1 MPGAACERLVGSCCP
16 TQAHRG
22 NSGTGSSLAQLHWR
36 ASSTQRPG
44 QELLGPVMCPESFFQ
59 ISVTGIPGPAVGQEE
74 IQVYLILFPSI
85 GLDDRTEFYGSF
97 SPFMLGEKPGPREGL
112 VLSVL
117 GSRRPIFWD
126 QGPFCGWCGI
136 HTACCPF

>member
-1 MPGAACERLVGSCCP
+1 
-16 TQAHRG
+16 
-22 NSGTGSSLAQLHWR
+22 
-36 ASSTQRPG
+36 
-44 QELLGPVMCPESFFQ
+44 MCPESFFQ

-97 SPFMLGEKPGPREGL
+97 SPFTLGEKPGPWEGL

-117 GSRRPIFWD
+117 GSRQPIFWD
-126 QGPFCGWCGI
+126 QGPFCGWVAFTRPAALSSPPSAVPLLCLAPLSPALWPLEEVAIAPCIPQIAHFLGE
-136 HTACCPF
+136 P